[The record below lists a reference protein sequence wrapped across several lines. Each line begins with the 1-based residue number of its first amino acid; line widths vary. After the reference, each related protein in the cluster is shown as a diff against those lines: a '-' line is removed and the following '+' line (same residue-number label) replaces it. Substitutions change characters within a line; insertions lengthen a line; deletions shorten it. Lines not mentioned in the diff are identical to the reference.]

1 MKNFH
6 DFSQGLW
13 FVLNQIKML
22 KSKGIETSINIINT
36 KFQKNTL
43 NTLEEK
49 LDIPIFIDHYVG

>member
-13 FVLNQIKML
+13 FVLNQIKI
-22 KSKGIETSINIINT
+22 SNNNRIETSINIINK

-49 LDIPIFIDHYVG
+49 LDIPIFIDHYDG

>member
-22 KSKGIETSINIINT
+22 KSNRIETSINIINT

-49 LDIPIFIDHYVG
+49 LDIPIFIDHYDG